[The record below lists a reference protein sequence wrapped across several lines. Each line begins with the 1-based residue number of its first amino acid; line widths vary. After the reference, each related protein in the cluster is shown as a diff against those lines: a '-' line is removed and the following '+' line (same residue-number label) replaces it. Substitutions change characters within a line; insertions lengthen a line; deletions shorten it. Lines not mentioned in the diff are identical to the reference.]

1 MADAPTIVAGVDL
14 TQRYT
19 PEDILDMYKTGR
31 LRQITNLGYCTQGDE
46 SGTLRFVPYY
56 ESNAFRVDSEADLRH
71 YTTQFDAEKMR
82 QEIETEH
89 PILRRTP
96 QERAAA
102 MTLRILA
109 EMKKY
114 GTVPG
119 IPGDQ
124 LKRIIVE
131 HWKVGQP
138 VTEEAARRVA
148 QWYLGMGEVDNKEA
162 DRHRVTRAHPTA

>member
-1 MADAPTIVAGVDL
+1 MAKIVAGVDIE
-14 TQRYT
+14 QRFT
-19 PEDILDMYKTGR
+19 PEEIVEMYKSGR

-46 SGTLRFVPYY
+46 TGTLGFVPYY
-56 ESNAFRVDSEADLRH
+56 ESNAFRVDNDVELRNFR
-71 YTTQFDAEKMR
+71 TEFDAEKMR
-82 QEIETEH
+82 QEIEDEN

-119 IPGDQ
+119 IPGEKLQ
-124 LKRIIVE
+124 QIIGE

-138 VTEEAARRVA
+138 VTEEAASRVA
-148 QWYLGMGEVDNKEA
+148 QYYLGMGEVDNKEA
-162 DRHRVTRAHPTA
+162 DRHRVTRAHSRA